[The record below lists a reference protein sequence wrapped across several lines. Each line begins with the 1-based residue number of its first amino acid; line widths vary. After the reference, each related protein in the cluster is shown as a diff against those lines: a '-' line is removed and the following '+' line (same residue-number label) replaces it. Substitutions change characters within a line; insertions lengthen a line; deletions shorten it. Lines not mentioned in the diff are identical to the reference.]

1 MSGLESSGAAE
12 SRALVLEREILPPRL
27 SPWRLALRMGLRK
40 PLGAFSA
47 LIIVL
52 VFGAAIFAGWPPL
65 VDMKDAKP
73 FLARYEA
80 EESFF
85 HYDEAKFMEIGL
97 QKEAPSAAH
106 WLGTD
111 DQARDT
117 WSRIVWGSRRSLRV
131 GLGALALGTIF
142 GVLIAFISAYSR
154 GLPDLIIQRIMDA
167 FQAFPPILF
176 LILMVTITD
185 PTENWL
191 TFALAVISIPSVSRI
206 VRSVIIT
213 TREMPY
219 IEAAR
224 AIGAGAPRIM
234 IRHIFPNVTAPI
246 IIIFSIGVGVVIL
259 AEASLSFLGL
269 GPPGVSWGEMLN
281 QGRLFVLTSPWQAL
295 FSGMAITLAVLAFNL
310 AGDALRDIL
319 DPRLRI

>member
-1 MSGLESSGAAE
+1 MESSGAAD
-12 SRALVLEREILPPRL
+12 STALALEREILPPRV
-27 SPWRLALRMGLRK
+27 SPWRIALRMGLRK
-40 PLGAFSA
+40 PLGALSA

-65 VDMKDAKP
+65 VDMKDAQP

-85 HYDEAKFMEIGL
+85 VYDEAKFMEVGL
-97 QKEAPSAAH
+97 QKEPPSMAH

-117 WSRIVWGSRRSLRV
+117 WSRIIWGARRSLRV
-131 GLGALALGTIF
+131 GLGALALGTVV
-142 GVLIAFISAYSR
+142 GVFIAFVSAYSR
-154 GLPDLIIQRIMDA
+154 GLADLIIQRIMDA

-176 LILMVTITD
+176 LILMVTITE

-191 TFALAVISIPSVSRI
+191 TIALAVISVPSVSRI

-213 TREMPY
+213 VREMPY
-219 IEAAR
+219 IEASR

-234 IRHIFPNVTAPI
+234 IRHILPNVTAPI

>member
-12 SRALVLEREILPPRL
+12 SRALVLEREILPPRV
-27 SPWRLALRMGLRK
+27 SAWRIALRMGLRK
-40 PLGAFSA
+40 PLGALSA
-47 LIIVL
+47 IIVVVL
-52 VFGAAIFAGWPPL
+52 FGAALFAGWPPL
-65 VDMKDAKP
+65 VDMKDAEP

-85 HYDEAKFMEIGL
+85 YYDEAKFMEIGL
-97 QKEAPSAAH
+97 QKEAPSVDH

-117 WSRIVWGSRRSLRV
+117 WSRIVWGARRSLRV
-131 GLGALALGTIF
+131 GLGALAIGTIF
-142 GVLIAFISAYSR
+142 GVFIAFISAYSR
-154 GLPDLIIQRIMDA
+154 GLLALVIQRIMAA

-176 LILMVTITD
+176 LILMVTVTE

-191 TFALAVISIPSVSRI
+191 TFALAVISVPSVSRI

-219 IEAAR
+219 IEAAP

-234 IRHIFPNVTAPI
+234 IRHLLPHVTAPTL
-246 IIIFSIGVGVVIL
+246 IIFSIRVGVVT
-259 AEASLSFLGL
+259 
-269 GPPGVSWGEMLN
+269 P
-281 QGRLFVLTSPWQAL
+281 
-295 FSGMAITLAVLAFNL
+295 
-310 AGDALRDIL
+310 
-319 DPRLRI
+319 